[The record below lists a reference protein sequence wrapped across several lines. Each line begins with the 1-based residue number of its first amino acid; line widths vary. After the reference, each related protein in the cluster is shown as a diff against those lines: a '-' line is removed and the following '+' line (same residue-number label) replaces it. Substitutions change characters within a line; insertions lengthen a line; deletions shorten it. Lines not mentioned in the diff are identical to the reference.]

1 MGKHDRFRLIFLE
14 VDKSNHRIT
23 RVEVPAN
30 NVAKSTVIQAF
41 EPLAGNFP
49 KVTEKKAVHE
59 IPKTENF
66 WKVIQKSLS
75 LAEANG

>member
-1 MGKHDRFRLIFLE
+1 
-14 VDKSNHRIT
+14 
-23 RVEVPAN
+23 
-30 NVAKSTVIQAF
+30 VAKATGKQAF

-66 WKVIQKSLS
+66 WKVIQKSLP
-75 LAEANG
+75 LASANG